1 MRAGTGSV
9 GRDGGFRGAF
19 SLLADETRLDIV
31 EHLRDVE
38 DGPVPYAE
46 LKDALGIRDSG
57 RFNYH
62 LRQLR
67 GAFVRKTDGG
77 YVLLSS
83 ADALY
88 QAMVATRPMAT
99 DPDPVFGIEPPC
111 DGCGSIL
118 DVTYEREELV
128 FECPDCET
136 PAFEYPFPPGGFA
149 ERTPAEA
156 LRAFDRRTRHHI
168 SLAQEGVCPHCSGSV
183 EATWLFV
190 LDLPAPIDVL
200 VRYDCTLCGAAI
212 PASVRAMAA
221 TRPPVVALFYEHG
234 IDLRE
239 TPPWKLHSRV
249 APDTAIVRSEEPPRV
264 ELTARIDGEAFAVLV
279 GRDEGVVAIE
289 A

>member
-88 QAMVATRPMAT
+88 QAMVA
-99 DPDPVFGIEPPC
+99 
-111 DGCGSIL
+111 
-118 DVTYEREELV
+118 V

-234 IDLRE
+234 IDLRVSLP
-239 TPPWKLHSRV
+239 TPPS
-249 APDTAIVRSEEPPRV
+249 SGPRNRH
-264 ELTARIDGEAFAVLV
+264 ESSSPRGSTARRSPCSSAVTK
-279 GRDEGVVAIE
+279 GS
-289 A
+289 